1 MDANAKLNAARPLD
15 RRGVNIA
22 ARLEGIAKPGAI
34 CISEDAYRRVKAR
47 LDLPVSD
54 LGAIQLKNIAEPV
67 RVFSLQVGGS
77 TTTKTTKRR
86 RSKAA
91 LDIPVGGTVD
101 RRACGDFGWR
111 VVLPWPP
118 PDCLCRD
125 ERTNRCECWASFDR
139 GAAFQEPLGRSKPGL
154 FRRQHRRRDR
164 SASPACGSALR
175 ISHRMRR
182 PQPHHQ

>member
-101 RRACGDFGWR
+101 RRACGDFGRR
-111 VVLPWPP
+111 VVARSHLYFGRR
-118 PDCLCRD
+118 LSAG
-125 ERTNRCECWASFDR
+125 E
-139 GAAFQEPLGRSKPGL
+139 GAARSSCERSKAPTKI
-154 FRRQHRRRDR
+154 HRR
-164 SASPACGSALR
+164 
-175 ISHRMRR
+175 
-182 PQPHHQ
+182 